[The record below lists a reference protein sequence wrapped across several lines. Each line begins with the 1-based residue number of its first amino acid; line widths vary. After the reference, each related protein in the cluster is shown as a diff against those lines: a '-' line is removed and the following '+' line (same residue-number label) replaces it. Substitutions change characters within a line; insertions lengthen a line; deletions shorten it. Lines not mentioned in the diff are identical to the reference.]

1 MFISPA
7 EALRR
12 YAVSKPTLYSDMGDG
27 KLSYSLDDRG
37 KRRINVAELDR
48 LYEKRLAGAKHPDA
62 VHVHDPEAQTE
73 FNGKETAHL
82 VAMLNQKIE
91 HLDREVRARG
101 EDAEKWREAF
111 EKAQA
116 TADKITALIEDRS
129 LGARPTRDH
138 DEKIDKLTKLV
149 EQQVEEAS
157 NQYKKIAELEQSLKK
172 TQMQNKRLLTTL
184 EDHKNTGFFKR
195 FFTKEKG
202 GGGGESP
209 ARRHAE

>member
-48 LYEKRLAGAKHPDA
+48 LYEKKPEGTKHSGA
-62 VHVHDPEAQTE
+62 VNVHDHDAHTE
-73 FNGKETAHL
+73 FNGKDTTHSIAI
-82 VAMLNQKIE
+82 LNQKIE
-91 HLDREVRARG
+91 HLEREARARG

-129 LGARPTRDH
+129 LGGRNTRDQ
-138 DEKIDKLTKLV
+138 DEKIDKLTRLLEK
-149 EQQVEEAS
+149 QAEEAS
-157 NQYKKIAELEQSLKK
+157 SQYKKIAEVEQTLKR
-172 TQMQNKRLLTTL
+172 THMQNKRLLTTL
-184 EDHKNTGFFKR
+184 DDQSKGFLKR
-195 FFTKEKG
+195 FFG
-202 GGGGESP
+202 
-209 ARRHAE
+209 